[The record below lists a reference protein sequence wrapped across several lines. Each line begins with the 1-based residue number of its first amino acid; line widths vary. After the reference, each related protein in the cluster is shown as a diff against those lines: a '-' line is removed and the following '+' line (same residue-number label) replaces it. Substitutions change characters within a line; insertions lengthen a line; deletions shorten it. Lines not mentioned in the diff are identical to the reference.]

1 MYQFYKYMAE
11 KAALNAA
18 HHYQMA
24 AFHLTGFGMC
34 MLLAV
39 LTYLAGVY
47 PLTIIIGCI
56 APIFL
61 VGGIWNWIEGTV
73 DEEDEKHYRIM
84 GGNSWKMFLN

>member
-1 MYQFYKYMAE
+1 MRKFYEYMAG

-18 HHYQMA
+18 YHYQMT
-24 AFHLTGFGMC
+24 AFHFTGFGMC
-34 MLLAV
+34 GLLAV

-56 APIFL
+56 SPIFL

-73 DEEDEKHYRIM
+73 DEEDARIYRAM
-84 GGNSWKMFLN
+84 GGNSWKTFLN

>member
-34 MLLAV
+34 ALLAV
-39 LTYLAGVY
+39 LAYSAGFY

-61 VGGIWNWIEGTV
+61 MGGIWNWIEGTV
-73 DEEDEKHYRIM
+73 DEESAETYRVM

>member
-11 KAALNAA
+11 KAALNAV

-34 MLLAV
+34 ALLAV

-47 PLTIIIGCI
+47 PLTIILGCV
-56 APIFL
+56 APFFIFM
-61 VGGIWNWIEGTV
+61 GIWNWIKGTV
-73 DEEDEKHYRIM
+73 DEEDEKHYRAM
-84 GGNSWKMFLN
+84 GGNSWKMFWN